1 MSLGVVDNGKP
12 DCDNGSDEEVTLAEG
27 NQFTYINY
35 CVYAASGL
43 RSGQRY
49 LKSKHYGLWI
59 FKYLW
64 NYFSSFREAQDSLW
78 KQHWIVWR
86 KWKLWWNL

>member
-49 LKSKHYGLWI
+49 LKSKHYGL
-59 FKYLW
+59 
-64 NYFSSFREAQDSLW
+64 
-78 KQHWIVWR
+78 
-86 KWKLWWNL
+86 